1 MQGQCDLFG
10 LSSTPF
16 DLSGRAWAQLIVC
29 VPGGSEGGGRHNVM
43 EEERLANTA
52 MDTDT
57 GIDADIAA
65 PHEDNAPVVEQPA
78 AQVEP
83 EQPTPAAEAQ
93 PQEAPQEAQ
102 GQREVRG
109 ERTGNGN
116 TGGNGISMKA
126 LLEAGVHF
134 GHQTK
139 RWNPKMK
146 PYIFTE
152 RNGIHIIDL
161 QQTVAGLQAA
171 MNYVSDL
178 IANGGKVLFVGTKK
192 QAQEAISEEAERAGQ
207 YFVNKRW
214 MGGMLT
220 NFATIR
226 NRLRYLTDLEARQ
239 VRGEF
244 ADLPKAEASKLLE
257 QIEKLN
263 GLLGGI
269 KEMRDLPDAVFIVD
283 PRRER
288 IAITEAIKLGIPV
301 VAMVDTNCD
310 PDEVDYIIPS
320 NDDAIR
326 AVRVISGK
334 MADAAIEG
342 QQRRESQRADIDY
355 TIEPGEYSFAP
366 DDEI

>member
-1 MQGQCDLFG
+1 M
-10 LSSTPF
+10 TT
-16 DLSGRAWAQLIVC
+16 I
-29 VPGGSEGGGRHNVM
+29 
-43 EEERLANTA
+43 
-52 MDTDT
+52 DTDVET
-57 GIDADIAA
+57 ADQPATVEA
-65 PHEDNAPVVEQPA
+65 PALETVVAEQAPVQHQQTQRPQPR
-78 AQVEP
+78 P
-83 EQPTPAAEAQ
+83 
-93 PQEAPQEAQ
+93 
-102 GQREVRG
+102 
-109 ERTGNGN
+109 ERTGN
-116 TGGNGISMKA
+116 GNGISMKA

-178 IANGGKVLFVGTKK
+178 AANGGKLLFVGTKK
-192 QAQEAISEEAERAGQ
+192 QAQEAIQEEAERAGQ

-226 NRLRYLTDLEARQ
+226 NRLRYLADLEARQ
-239 VRGEF
+239 ARGEF
-244 ADLPKAEASKLLE
+244 GDLPKAEAGKLE
-257 QIEKLN
+257 EKIERLN
-263 GLLGGI
+263 NLLGGI

-283 PRRER
+283 PHRER

-310 PDEVDYIIPS
+310 PDEVDYVIPS

-326 AVRVISGK
+326 AVRVITAK
-334 MADAAIEG
+334 MADAVEEG
-342 QQRRESQRADIDY
+342 RQRRESERADIDY
-355 TIEPGEYSFAP
+355 TVEPGEYSFTP
-366 DDEI
+366 DDEQL